1 MSISAISSSSSYT
14 NPFAKIKEDFQDIG
28 TALQSGSL
36 SDAQKAYETLQSDT
50 TSESSDSNNPMNK
63 DIESL
68 GTALE
73 SGNLADAQKVMSKI
87 EQHLKGHGEFAK
99 QQMDIE
105 AALSTSSS
113 DTSNDSSTSSDADTL
128 QKSFQAL
135 SDALSSGNLSDAQT
149 ALAALQKE
157 VSSQNGGQSNDPF
170 SQDLQSLG
178 NALESG
184 SLSDAQDIF
193 SNIEDKLSSRPQGP
207 PPGPPP
213 GNGQAQGSD
222 SEDTVANT
230 LQALLDALNEN
241 ESSTTSTSSTSSS
254 DTSENDPITTLKAL
268 LTSALKSYQ
277 QMSTT
282 QYADDAANSAST
294 LLSSTV

>member
-36 SDAQKAYETLQSDT
+36 SDAQAAYETLQSDT
-50 TSESSDSNNPMNK
+50 TSESSDSSNPMNK

-68 GTALE
+68 GSALE
-73 SGNLADAQKVMSKI
+73 SGNLADAQKVLSKI

-178 NALESG
+178 DALESG
-184 SLSDAQDIF
+184 SLTDAQDIF
-193 SNIEDKLSSRPQGP
+193 SNIEDKLSSPPQGP

-241 ESSTTSTSSTSSS
+241 SSSTSSTSTSTS
-254 DTSENDPITTLKAL
+254 DTSEDDPITTLKAL

-277 QMSTT
+277 QMSSS